1 MKKAFLLF
9 FVAVLAASCDG
20 PMGPPGRDG
29 RDGLANKRI
38 IDIDVASRQWRVAYD
53 ENGNRF
59 YYAQFDMPEI
69 TQAIYDNGGVFA
81 YHELNGYQQVLPYTR
96 HNKEYGIEWTRTIDF
111 EFTTGTIT
119 FYVTDSDFAD
129 TPNAWPETMFF
140 RVVLIW

>member
-9 FVAVLAASCDG
+9 LVAVLAASCDG

-29 RDGLANKRI
+29 RDGQVNKKI
-38 IDIDVASRQWRVAYD
+38 IDIDVPSRQWRVDYD

-59 YYAQFDMPEI
+59 YYAQFNMPEI
-69 TQAIYDNGGVFA
+69 TKNVYDNGIVSV
-81 YHELNGYQQVLPYTR
+81 YHELNGNQIVLPYTR
-96 HNKEYGIEWTRTIDF
+96 HNGEYGYNWTRTIDVD
-111 EFTTGTIT
+111 FTIGSMT

-129 TPNAWPETMFF
+129 VPAAWPETMFF